1 MRIRRDGRDE
11 NKKRGDGWELE
22 ERGGM
27 IIRREQRDKEKK
39 RMEGWSNKKRGE
51 G

>member
-27 IIRREQRDKEKK
+27 RIRRGGRDKKK
-39 RMEGWSNKKRGE
+39 KIMEGSE
-51 G
+51 

>member
-22 ERGGM
+22 GGGGGKRK
-27 IIRREQRDKEKK
+27 RR
-39 RMEGWSNKKRGE
+39 
-51 G
+51 